1 MQSCAMVTR
10 RGSLM
15 SMVTPEGDWYL
26 VQTSSSAENK
36 VKINLEQRVKV
47 MGMTGEVFEVLVPEQ
62 EVEAETPKGKKKI
75 VKKQIYPGYVLV
87 RMLLNDRSWA
97 MVRNTQVLLVSW
109 GKLNIPLLFLKRKS
123 RQYFTKWVLVMLRQ
137 LRTQPS
143 R

>member
-1 MQSCAMVTR
+1 
-10 RGSLM
+10 M

-87 RMLLNDRSWA
+87 RMLLNDRS
-97 MVRNTQVLLVSW
+97 
-109 GKLNIPLLFLKRKS
+109 
-123 RQYFTKWVLVMLRQ
+123 
-137 LRTQPS
+137 
-143 R
+143 

>member
-1 MQSCAMVTR
+1 M
-10 RGSLM
+10 
-15 SMVTPEGDWYL
+15 
-26 VQTSSSAENK
+26 
-36 VKINLEQRVKV
+36 EQRVKV

-97 MVRNTQVLLVSW
+97 MVRNTPGVTGFVGQA
-109 GKLNIPLLFLKRKS
+109 KHPTPFLKRKS